1 MEILFEKGIPGFE
14 NYRYFNVNIVEGI
27 KRFYHIVSKE
37 DSNIGFISISSPINN
52 DSPFFLEITSILSHP
67 ILIVLLF
74 YIYHLEVLIVYLYYF
89 LCLLL

>member
-37 DSNIGFISISSPINN
+37 DSNIGFISIS
-52 DSPFFLEITSILSHP
+52 PFDIKKDYEIDLDDEFIKELD
-67 ILIVLLF
+67 IKDEKDVLVICLIT
-74 YIYHLEVLIVYLYYF
+74 I
-89 LCLLL
+89 